1 MEPADGLAFI
11 GINPGPDK
19 NVFIATGDSGNG
31 ITHGTI
37 AGLIL
42 SDQILGKIFVFLINV
57 LYQHSCEGVPLP
69 N

>member
-37 AGLIL
+37 AGMIL
-42 SDQILGKIFVFLINV
+42 SDQILGKKNLGRVFMNQAGK
-57 LYQHSCEGVPLP
+57 YQI
-69 N
+69 